1 MAVYDRRNMDRIR
14 RDSIIRSQEMYSQ
27 SMPRPETGAGD
38 SSENRNIKRKEKDRV
53 HNVLEELLDGPIDGD
68 KLLIAALILLLIREG
83 GDKKLILA
91 LGYILL

>member
-1 MAVYDRRNMDRIR
+1 M
-14 RDSIIRSQEMYSQ
+14 RS
-27 SMPRPETGAGD
+27 GAGD
-38 SSENRNIKRKEKDRV
+38 SSANRNIKRKEQDRGR
-53 HNVLEELLDGPIDGD
+53 NVLEELLDGPIDGD